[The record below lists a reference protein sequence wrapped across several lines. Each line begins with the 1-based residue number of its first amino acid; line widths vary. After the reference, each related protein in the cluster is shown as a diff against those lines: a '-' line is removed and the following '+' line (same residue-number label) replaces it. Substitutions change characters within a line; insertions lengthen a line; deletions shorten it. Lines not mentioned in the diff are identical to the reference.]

1 VGGEV
6 RGNYATWNAVNKSA
20 NTTLSNGNLNATSA
34 VADWRAVLGTIG
46 MTSGKWYWELTITG
60 ASYHLHGIAKQG
72 ANLDAFIGTDANGW
86 GYYGSSG
93 TYNNSNYINTG
104 SFASYTTGDVIG
116 VAFDADNG
124 SLYFYKNGTVQNS
137 GSAAYTGLTS
147 GPYFPAVSHFNST
160 NSDANFGQRAFAY
173 TAPSGFKALCTQNL
187 PAPLVTKS
195 NEVMDAVLYT
205 GNSGSQ
211 AITLPGG
218 FSPDLVW
225 LKSRSNAYYN
235 HLIDTVRGSNKV
247 IWSNLTDAETT
258 SGTEITSFN
267 SDGFTL
273 GSGTGVNGSGSTYVG
288 WCWDAGTSTVTN
300 NSGSISSQVR
310 ANATAGFSVVT
321 WTSPS
326 SGDYTIGH
334 GLGVAPSLVITK
346 SRSAGGDQWY
356 TFHRSVCTTTSNYLK
371 LVNTDALSTFAGAWG
386 ATLPTST
393 VVGLNA
399 GGGFIPS
406 SATAVAYCFSPV
418 VGYSSF
424 GSYTGNGSA
433 DGPFIYTGMRSRFLL
448 YKRSDVSNDW
458 YIMDTARDT
467 YNVSGTRLYPNLSNA
482 EFVYTATDLLD
493 VTANGFKIRSSN
505 AAINASGGTYIYA
518 AFAEAPFNYSR
529 AR

>member
-1 VGGEV
+1 
-6 RGNYATWNAVNKSA
+6 
-20 NTTLSNGNLNATSA
+20 LSNGNLNATSA
-34 VADWRAVLGTIG
+34 VADWRAVFGTVG
-46 MTSGKWYWELTITG
+46 MSSGKWYWELTITG

-93 TYNNSNYINTG
+93 TYNNSNLINTG

-195 NEVMDAVLYT
+195 NTVMDAVLYT

-288 WCWDAGTSTVTN
+288 WCWDAGTSTVSNTQ
-300 NSGSISSQVR
+300 GSITGGAQVR
-310 ANATAGFSVVT
+310 ANPTAGFSVAT
-321 WTSPS
+321 WT
-326 SGDYTIGH
+326 GDAINTATVGH
-334 GLGVAPSLVITK
+334 GLGVAPAFYITK
-346 SRSAGGDQWY
+346 SRNNATNWGVYHIGIGPTQYLLLNSTSAAQ
-356 TFHRSVCTTTSNYLK
+356 TSTAPWN
-371 LVNTDALSTFAGAWG
+371 NTA
-386 ATLPTST
+386 PTST
-393 VVGLNA
+393 VYSIGDASFSNVSGYTYVGYA
-399 GGGFIPS
+399 F
-406 SATAVAYCFSPV
+406 APV
-418 VGYSSF
+418 VGYSAM
-424 GSYTGNGSA
+424 GSYQASSGL
-433 DGPFIYTGMRSRFLL
+433 PFVYLGFKPKLL
-448 YKRSDVSNDW
+448 LIKNITSSSTNWRL
-458 YIMDTARDT
+458 MDSARDT
-467 YNVSGTRLYPNLSNA
+467 FNDGSGAYWLKPNTSDAEVDERPIDFLS
-482 EFVYTATDLLD
+482 
-493 VTANGFKIRSSN
+493 NGFKLRMTDGGDLNYSSD
-505 AAINASGGTYIYA
+505 TYIYCA
-518 AFAEAPFNYSR
+518 WAESPFNYSR